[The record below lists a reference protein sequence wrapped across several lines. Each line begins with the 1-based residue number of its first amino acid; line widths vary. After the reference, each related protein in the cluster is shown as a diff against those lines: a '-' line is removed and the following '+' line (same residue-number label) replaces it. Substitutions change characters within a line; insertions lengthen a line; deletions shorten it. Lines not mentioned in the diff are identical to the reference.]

1 MGDVREV
8 LMGYLDSL
16 WRRRW
21 AGMLVAWFICLCGW
35 AVVSV
40 VPNKYSAEARIYVDT
55 DTLLAPLLQ
64 GIAIRPNVDQ
74 QVQIMQRTL
83 LSRPNL
89 EQVLRMTDMDLQAQ
103 NQLQREALIDKLQRN
118 TVMRPDA
125 ARNLFKLGHDDPDPR
140 SAQRVVQSLLTI
152 FVESQL
158 GSKRRDMVQAQAF
171 LDQQIKEYESGL
183 QASEQRLA
191 DFRQR
196 HMDVVGGGASFTQ
209 RISQSET
216 DRDKVMLELT
226 ETRIRRDSLKGQ
238 LAATPETRELKGT
251 AAVGGSADG
260 GIARRQLQDAQRQ
273 LDQLLLR
280 YTPQHPDVIAAQRNI
295 ATLQAQV
302 RGGGGGG
309 SGLRETSTQ
318 VSNLVYEQIRL
329 RLVDE
334 EAKVSTT
341 ERRLEQAN
349 TDINRLRGM
358 AQRAL
363 EIEAQFSNLN
373 RDYSVLKSNFEALLG
388 RREQA
393 RLAQAAEERTDTVQF
408 RIIDP
413 PRVPSEPSAPNR
425 ILLISAVLLGG
436 LGAGGIFALLMAQ
449 FDDSF
454 SSIGR
459 LRQAFNLP
467 ILGSIS
473 VLQTPAYY
481 RGRVASAVSFAAAA
495 IFLIGIYG
503 TLMAISSRLPLSL
516 ERFQLDRLT
525 QLLAE
530 VR

>member
-21 AGMLVAWFICLCGW
+21 AGMLVAWFVCLCGW

-196 HMDVVGGGASFTQ
+196 HMDVVGGGSSFTQ
-209 RISQSET
+209 RISQAET
-216 DRDKVMLELT
+216 ERDKFVLELT
-226 ETRIRRDSLKGQ
+226 ETRIRRDSLKSQ

-251 AAVGGSADG
+251 AAVGGGDG
-260 GIARRQLQDAQRQ
+260 GVARRQVQDAQRQ

-280 YTPQHPDVIAAQRNI
+280 YTPQHPDVVAAQKNI
-295 ATLQAQV
+295 ATLKSQA
-302 RGGGGGG
+302 GGGGGG
-309 SGLRETSTQ
+309 GGLRETSTQ

-334 EAKVSTT
+334 EAKVSTM
-341 ERRLEQAN
+341 ERRVEQAN
-349 TDINRLRGM
+349 TEINRLRGM

-436 LGAGGIFALLMAQ
+436 LAAGGVFALLMAQ

-467 ILGSIS
+467 ILGSVSI
-473 VLQTPAYY
+473 LQTPAYY

-503 TLMAISSRLPLSL
+503 TLMAVSSRLPLSL